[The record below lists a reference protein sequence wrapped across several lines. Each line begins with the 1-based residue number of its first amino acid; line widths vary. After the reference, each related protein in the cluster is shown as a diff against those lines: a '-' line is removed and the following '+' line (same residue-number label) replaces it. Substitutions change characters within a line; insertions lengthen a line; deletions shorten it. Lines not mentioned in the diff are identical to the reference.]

1 MISARPGPGQLL
13 APRRWLWAA
22 GVVLGMVGPACA
34 DDAGPRLFAVTP
46 TAAQRN
52 AMVTI
57 TGTRLCG
64 GRADCASAAGEIA
77 LGRNPPMVRAIVTD
91 YADSVAQIVI
101 PPIAPVGATALI
113 AIVNERSSNALA
125 FEVLP

>member
-1 MISARPGPGQLL
+1 
-13 APRRWLWAA
+13 
-22 GVVLGMVGPACA
+22 VGPACA
-34 DDAGPRLFAVTP
+34 DDAGPRLIAVTP
-46 TAAQRN
+46 TSAPRN

-64 GRADCASAAGEIA
+64 PGGDCASAAGEVA
-77 LGRNPPMVRAIVTD
+77 LGREPPMVRAIVTD
-91 YADSVAQIVI
+91 YSDSVAQIVI
-101 PPIAPVGATALI
+101 PSLAPVGATVVI